1 MGNKKDLHFRL
12 NDWLNLQIEELS
24 NASKQSKSTV
34 IRAILTDWVENN
46 LERLDAFYND
56 IKKKEDSNEGSI

>member
-24 NASKQSKSTV
+24 NARKQSKSTV

>member
-1 MGNKKDLHFRL
+1 MGNKRDLHFRL

-34 IRAILTDWVENN
+34 IRAILTDWFENN
-46 LERLDAFYND
+46 MERLDTFYDN
-56 IKKKEDSNEGSI
+56 IKKNTNEGSI

>member
-34 IRAILTDWVENN
+34 IRAILTDWFENN
-46 LERLDAFYND
+46 LVRLDSFYND
-56 IKKKEDSNEGSI
+56 IKKNDDSNEVSI

>member
-24 NASKQSKSTV
+24 TASKQSKSTV
-34 IRAILTDWVENN
+34 IRAILTDWFENN
-46 LERLDAFYND
+46 MERLGLFYDN
-56 IKKKEDSNEGSI
+56 IKKKENTNEGSF

>member
-34 IRAILTDWVENN
+34 IRAILTDWFENN
-46 LERLDAFYND
+46 LERLDSFYAD

>member
-34 IRAILTDWVENN
+34 IRAILTDWFENN
-46 LERLDAFYND
+46 LERLDSFYND